1 MATDNENSAVAQ
13 RGRRRVQKALDNI
26 AAGKKP
32 FVDVSDPKIKKK
44 MQKAQAQY
52 LIDPTRDK
60 PLPFKRPFPSLP
72 KWSDPEAF
80 QKHVDAYFDYCD
92 TNLIEKQMGHSK
104 GITIMRIPT
113 PYSMAGLSRAL
124 GISIEALNR
133 YKHQDSGLTDIAPE
147 ISQKIADIIYA
158 ARDRIHENNVT
169 MGLLGCHDSKIS
181 ELNLTHN
188 FGYTRRTEVKLPD
201 GGEINVVFS
210 TDRTQKRIADLEQ
223 KNLELMKRLNQ
234 IEHKPIEVKAED
246 KE

>member
-1 MATDNENSAVAQ
+1 MATDNEDSAVAQ
-13 RGRRRVQKALDNI
+13 RGRKRKAKGEARQASGFPMPKLP
-26 AAGKKP
+26 KP
-32 FVDVSDPKIKKK
+32 PAS
-44 MQKAQAQY
+44 Q
-52 LIDPTRDK
+52 LIDPTINVPR
-60 PLPFKRPFPSLP
+60 PFKRPFPTLP
-72 KWSDPEAF
+72 KWSDPVAF
-80 QKHVDAYFDYCD
+80 EVCVNAYFEYCD

-124 GISIEALNR
+124 GVSIDTLNR
-133 YKHQDSGLTDIAPE
+133 YKRQDSGLSETHPE
-147 ISQKIADIIYA
+147 IAQKISDIIYA

-188 FGYTRRTEVKLPD
+188 FGYTRRTELELPA

-210 TDRTQKRIADLEQ
+210 TDRTQKRIDDLEQ

-234 IEHKPIEVKAED
+234 IEHKPITVNPQKEEVW
-246 KE
+246 